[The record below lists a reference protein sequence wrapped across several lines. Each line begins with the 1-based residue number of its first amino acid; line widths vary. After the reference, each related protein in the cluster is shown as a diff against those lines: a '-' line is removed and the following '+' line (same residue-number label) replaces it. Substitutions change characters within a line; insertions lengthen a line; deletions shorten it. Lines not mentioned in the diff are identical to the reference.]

1 MNQDQMEGKW
11 KQLKSSFKE
20 KWGKFTDDDITR
32 LNGNREKIVGAL
44 QEKYGQTKEQA
55 QRESTLG
62 IRARN
67 TKTRG
72 PAAAAPSG
80 V

>member
-11 KQLKSSFKE
+11 KQIKGSFKE

-55 QRESTLG
+55 QREFDDWYSTQERHERVRTGGGKL
-62 IRARN
+62 
-67 TKTRG
+67 
-72 PAAAAPSG
+72 
-80 V
+80 

>member
-11 KQLKSSFKE
+11 KQLKGSFKE

-32 LNGNREKIVGAL
+32 LNGNREKIIGAL

-55 QRESTLG
+55 QKEFDNWYSSQEQHER
-62 IRARN
+62 
-67 TKTRG
+67 TRTG
-72 PAAAAPSG
+72 G
-80 V
+80 GRV